1 MAVKAVI
8 FDFGGV
14 FTISP
19 VVHFGE
25 YEREN
30 GLPEKFIGK
39 VIKARMNDG
48 AFARYER
55 GEITLDTFDVDFAT
69 ETREAGHEVP
79 GRVLM
84 SLLQMTVRP
93 EMVEAHQKLVD
104 AGVRTGCITNNMPDS
119 GASDWVRGGDT
130 GPVIAQ
136 IFRQFEHVMESAQ
149 VGVRKPEPEIYR
161 MMCNAMNL
169 EPADCAFI
177 DDLGVN
183 LKTARDMGMKTVKA
197 PLGDMRPAIE
207 ELSQLTG
214 VAL

>member
-1 MAVKAVI
+1 MTVKAVI

-19 VVHFGE
+19 VVRFSE

-39 VIKARMNDG
+39 VIKARMEDG

-55 GEITLDTFDVDFAT
+55 GEIALDTFDVDFAA
-69 ETREAGHEVP
+69 ETRAAGHEVP
-79 GRVLM
+79 GRVIM
-84 SLLQMTVRP
+84 SLLQMEIRP
-93 EMVEAHQKLVD
+93 EMVEAYQKLVD

-119 GASDWVRGGDT
+119 GASDWVRGEET

-136 IFRQFEHVMESAQ
+136 IFGQFEQVLESAQ
-149 VGVRKPEPEIYR
+149 VGVRKPEPEIYQ
-161 MMCNAMNL
+161 MMCDAMGL
-169 EPADCAFI
+169 APEECAFI

-183 LKTARDMGMKTVKA
+183 LKSARAMGMKTVKA
-197 PLGDMRPAIE
+197 PLGDLQPAID
-207 ELSQLTG
+207 ELSALTG
-214 VAL
+214 VPL